1 MEKNDERM
9 HINMTT
15 SLKEELKT
23 FSEKWG
29 LNSSTVV
36 RLAVA
41 HYISLGNPMAINNGE
56 KR

>member
-9 HINMTT
+9 HVLLST
-15 SLKEELKT
+15 SLKRELKT

-29 LNSSTVV
+29 LPVSTVI
-36 RLAVA
+36 RLAIA
-41 HYISLGNPMAINNGE
+41 HYISMDNPLPVINGE

>member
-9 HINMTT
+9 HVLLSA
-15 SLKEELKT
+15 SLKKELKI

-29 LNSSTVV
+29 LPVSTVI
-36 RLAVA
+36 RLAIA
-41 HYISLGNPMAINNGE
+41 HYISLDNPLPVINGE

>member
-9 HINMTT
+9 HLNISL
-15 SLKEELKT
+15 SLKEELKE

-36 RLAVA
+36 RLAIA
-41 HYISLGNPMAINNGE
+41 HYISLGNPMAIINGE

>member
-9 HINMTT
+9 HLNISL
-15 SLKEELKT
+15 SLKEELKA

-36 RLAVA
+36 RLAIA
-41 HYISLGNPMAINNGE
+41 HYISLGNPMAIINGE